1 MTSLVTDFIVNPVI
15 RQARRFSFS
24 SFTAIIKPQPESPSP
39 SPSPSRSS
47 RPAQT
52 CRYNQQQLEENVIS
66 EVDEFS
72 YLGDG
77 LDETKSTS
85 SSSPSSRNPVQAN
98 QANLHP
104 ITSGL
109 RQESSRS
116 DNTLYHDLPISSD
129 LPIFEPRSLEHEPPN
144 ESVPASVPMNAT
156 SMAAG
161 RILDIHPSSQ
171 AGTHRRV
178 SLPADDGMGELRRR
192 IFTIQARDIE
202 PSEKAR
208 LMHQLLSEGYAKS
221 QGLVQGERS
230 NTPSSP
236 RAIERRPSQTQR
248 PLESFKFWHNPLGE
262 DGPEEEFDLTEDDKR
277 PTFAPRV
284 VSDESTEDIEDSEDS
299 DYRPFGCE
307 HYRRN
312 VKLQCSTCH
321 RWYTC
326 RFCHDKVEDHN
337 LVRQETKNMLCM
349 FCGTAQRAG
358 ETCVACGESAARYYC
373 GICKLWNDDPDKP
386 CYHCNDCGIC
396 RIGRGIGK
404 DFFHCQKCC
413 ACIAIS
419 MELDHKCIE
428 RATDCDCPICG
439 DYMFTSPKAV
449 CFMKCGHSIHR
460 QCFQEH
466 MKTSYKCPI
475 CNKSLTNME
484 SQFRNL
490 DLAIQS
496 QPMPPEFRD
505 TRAVVL
511 CNDCSAKSSTMYHWL
526 GLKCSVCLSYN
537 TAQLQILG
545 LAANT
550 TESDFG
556 RRNAQLPA
564 AAPSRHPDGPPTPDV
579 SGSRDIRR
587 RHSSNVTSSIA
598 IEHALESQGLD
609 RLARSVSPVPTPGP
623 SLHASI
629 VGGSVAGT
637 EDEEEGQDMI
647 GFWSRVPRS
656 IASNEDG
663 DGEDNDVDAI
673 SSDEESVLTSDEE
686 IDQEDGES
694 DHDDFELLGHR

>member
-15 RQARRFSFS
+15 RQARRFSLS
-24 SFTAIIKPQPESPSP
+24 SFTTIVKPQPESPSR
-39 SPSPSRSS
+39 PSRS
-47 RPAQT
+47 
-52 CRYNQQQLEENVIS
+52 CRYSQQENVIS
-66 EVDEFS
+66 EADEFP

-77 LDETKSTS
+77 PDERKSTS
-85 SSSPSSRNPVQAN
+85 SSSQNPVLAN
-98 QANLHP
+98 QHP
-104 ITSGL
+104 SIAGL
-109 RQESSRS
+109 GQESCRPNRILPDHDLPSPP
-116 DNTLYHDLPISSD
+116 DLPIS
-129 LPIFEPRSLEHEPPN
+129 EPHPCEHEPPGESAPAPVPVSVSVP
-144 ESVPASVPMNAT
+144 ESVNAT
-156 SMAAG
+156 NMAAVRLSDTG
-161 RILDIHPSSQ
+161 LSTQ
-171 AGTHRRV
+171 AGTRRRV
-178 SLPADDGMGELRRR
+178 SLPEDDGMGELRKR
-192 IFTIQARDIE
+192 IFTIQARDID

-221 QGLVQGERS
+221 RGLVQIERS
-230 NTPSSP
+230 FTPSSP
-236 RAIERRPSQTQR
+236 RPIERRSSQGQR
-248 PLESFKFWHNPLGE
+248 PLESFKFWHNPLSDDE
-262 DGPEEEFDLTEDDKR
+262 FEADFDLTEDDIR

-284 VSDESTEDIEDSEDS
+284 KPDESAEDIEDSEDS
-299 DYRPFGCE
+299 EYRPLGCE

-337 LVRQETKNMLCM
+337 LIRKETRNMLCM

-358 ETCVACGESAARYYC
+358 EACVACGESAARYYC

-404 DFFHCQKCC
+404 DFFHCKKCC

-466 MKTSYKCPI
+466 MQSSYKCPI
-475 CNKSLTNME
+475 CNKSLVNME

-490 DLAIQS
+490 DIAIQS

-545 LAANT
+545 LATNAI
-550 TESDFG
+550 EPDFG
-556 RRNAQLPA
+556 ERNAQLSGLA
-564 AAPSRHPDGPPTPDV
+564 SPSVPDV

-587 RHSSNVTSSIA
+587 RHSSNVTSSI
-598 IEHALESQGLD
+598 IPEHPLEPPGFD
-609 RLARSVSPVPTPGP
+609 RLARSVSPVPTPGH
-623 SLHASI
+623 SLHAST
-629 VGGSVAGT
+629 VGGSLAGT

-656 IASNEDG
+656 IASNEDQ
-663 DGEDNDVDAI
+663 DEDEDVAV

-686 IDQEDGES
+686 IEQEDGDES

>member
-15 RQARRFSFS
+15 RQARRFSLP
-24 SFTAIIKPQPESPSP
+24 SFTTANKPEPESPPRTTP
-39 SPSPSRSS
+39 SWRHS
-47 RPAQT
+47 
-52 CRYNQQQLEENVIS
+52 QQENAIP
-66 EVDEFS
+66 EVDELS

-77 LDETKSTS
+77 AEEGKATS
-85 SSSPSSRNPVQAN
+85 SSRSPVH
-98 QANLHP
+98 ANLHAS
-104 ITSGL
+104 IAGL
-109 RQESSRS
+109 REERSQPNNTPDHVVPSHSELPIRENHPREHGPQGESMPANASNMATGRLLS
-116 DNTLYHDLPISSD
+116 DNGPSAQAAAPRRIQLP
-129 LPIFEPRSLEHEPPN
+129 E
-144 ESVPASVPMNAT
+144 
-156 SMAAG
+156 
-161 RILDIHPSSQ
+161 
-171 AGTHRRV
+171 
-178 SLPADDGMGELRRR
+178 DDGMGELRRR
-192 IFTIQARDIE
+192 IFAIQARDIG
-202 PSEKAR
+202 PSEKAC

-221 QGLVQGERS
+221 RGSAQVERS
-230 NTPSSP
+230 ITPSGLRP
-236 RAIERRPSQTQR
+236 AEQRPSQVQR
-248 PLESFKFWHNPLGE
+248 PSESFKFWHNAMGE
-262 DGPEEEFDLTEDDKR
+262 ADPEEEFDLTEDDLR

-284 VSDESTEDIEDSEDS
+284 LSAESAEDVEESEES
-299 DYRPFGCE
+299 EYQPLGCE

-326 RFCHDKVEDHN
+326 RFCHDKVEDHA
-337 LVRQETKNMLCM
+337 LIRKETRNMLCM

-358 ETCVACGESAARYYC
+358 EGCVACGESAARYYC

-404 DFFHCQKCC
+404 DFFHCKKCC

-460 QCFQEH
+460 HCFQEH
-466 MKTSYKCPI
+466 MKSSYKCPI

-545 LAANT
+545 LAADVID
-550 TESDFG
+550 SDFG
-556 RRNAQLPA
+556 RRNAQLSGLTPSGDLD
-564 AAPSRHPDGPPTPDV
+564 AAPATDV
-579 SGSRDIRR
+579 SNSRDIRR
-587 RHSSNVTSSIA
+587 RHSSNVTSSMA
-598 IEHALESQGLD
+598 IEPALDPQVLD
-609 RLARSVSPVPTPGP
+609 RLARSVSPVPTPGL
-623 SLHASI
+623 SLHPSMG
-629 VGGSVAGT
+629 GGSLAET
-637 EDEEEGQDMI
+637 EDEEEGEDMI

-656 IASNEDG
+656 IASNEDEAG
-663 DGEDNDVDAI
+663 DEDDDDAAT
-673 SSDEESVLTSDEE
+673 SDDESVLTSDDEM
-686 IDQEDGES
+686 DQEDGDES